1 MSESFRSLCS
11 ELIRAM
17 DSYPLRP
24 KAHRDLCNRVR
35 VALAASE
42 LKEPTRKELHET
54 YLEAYKSCQ
63 PQQGPDAQEAGLRAV
78 LARWGY

>member
-11 ELIRAM
+11 ELVRAM

-35 VALAASE
+35 VALIASD
-42 LKEPTRKELHET
+42 LREPTRKELHET

-63 PQQGPDAQEAGLRAV
+63 SQQGPDAQEAGLRAV
-78 LARWGY
+78 LARWSY